1 MKTSSKGAKR
11 MNAPR
16 SRSIVLAFAALT
28 ATFACD
34 PPKDQPIT
42 GLQGRSFM
50 TKEGSEGAT
59 PVSLAEAALFI
70 GNLVPGATA
79 GNGVLRYDG
88 RGNFIDAFT
97 PGGCCMTF
105 GPGEHLYVTRQ
116 RGVQRFNG
124 VTGEFMDAFVAPDP
138 NSAIIAFIPMLG
150 PDGLLYV
157 SYRGAVQSIRRYD
170 ASGTMDAGF
179 YVDGTAHGM
188 SGAQFFAFGPD
199 GNLYFTSGGTNEVL
213 RFSGRDGAFIDRFV
227 EAGEGG
233 LVAPSGLTFGP
244 DGILYVGSPST
255 DRVLRF
261 DRDGTYIGDFFPAAS
276 GGLDLP
282 VGITFGPDGNFYV
295 AAAATPQTAGVF
307 RYNGT
312 TGEFMGTLIGPGDG
326 RTTGPRAIQFK
337 TTIVICHVPRGN
349 PDNKHTITIGYLSAR
364 DHVDHGDTVGPCTV
378 S

>member
-1 MKTSSKGAKR
+1 MSAH
-11 MNAPR
+11 R
-16 SRSIVLAFAALT
+16 SRFVVLAVAALT
-28 ATFACD
+28 AALGCN
-34 PPKDQPIT
+34 PPNDQAIT
-42 GLQGRSFM
+42 GLQGPSFM
-50 TKEGSEGAT
+50 TMAGSEWST
-59 PVSLAEAALFI
+59 PVNLADAALFI
-70 GNLVPGATA
+70 GNLVPAVPG
-79 GNGVLRYDG
+79 GNGILRYDG

-116 RGVQRFNG
+116 RAVERYNG
-124 VTGEFMDAFVAPDP
+124 VTGEFMDVFVAPDP
-138 NSAIIAFIPMLG
+138 NSAIVAFIPILG

-170 ASGTMDAGF
+170 ASGTVDDDF
-179 YVDGTAHGM
+179 LVDGTAHGM

-199 GNLYFTSGGTNEVL
+199 GNLYFTSGGTHEVL

-233 LVAPSGLTFGP
+233 LVGPSGLTFGP

-261 DRDGTYIGDFFPAAS
+261 DRDGTYIGDFFPVAS

-307 RYNGT
+307 RYNGK
-312 TGEFMGTLIGPGDG
+312 TGEFMDTFVGPGDG
-326 RTTGPRAIQFK
+326 RTTGPRTLQFK
-337 TTIVICHVPRGN
+337 ATIAICHVPRGN

-364 DHVDHGDTVGPCTV
+364 DHLGHGDGVGPCAV

>member
-1 MKTSSKGAKR
+1 M
-11 MNAPR
+11 
-16 SRSIVLAFAALT
+16 
-28 ATFACD
+28 
-34 PPKDQPIT
+34 
-42 GLQGRSFM
+42 
-50 TKEGSEGAT
+50 
-59 PVSLAEAALFI
+59 
-70 GNLVPGATA
+70 
-79 GNGVLRYDG
+79 
-88 RGNFIDAFT
+88 
-97 PGGCCMTF
+97 
-105 GPGEHLYVTRQ
+105 
-116 RGVQRFNG
+116 
-124 VTGEFMDAFVAPDP
+124 
-138 NSAIIAFIPMLG
+138 
-150 PDGLLYV
+150 
-157 SYRGAVQSIRRYD
+157 
-170 ASGTMDAGF
+170 
-179 YVDGTAHGM
+179 
-188 SGAQFFAFGPD
+188 
-199 GNLYFTSGGTNEVL
+199 
-213 RFSGRDGAFIDRFV
+213 
-227 EAGEGG
+227 
-233 LVAPSGLTFGP
+233 PSGLTFGP

-326 RTTGPRAIQFK
+326 RTTGPRTLQFK